1 MSYLSCF
8 RDLTGEH
15 GRLGFYTKETQH
27 RIPES
32 AGCYAWFVPLWLYRE
47 DLDEFLR
54 AVSTLV
60 NYEPDP
66 EQTVDAPFN
75 WERVRFLVR
84 RDIDT
89 SATERKRDTW
99 SRALRDPDA
108 REALQR
114 SLIEAS
120 LLLPP
125 LYIGKAA
132 NLRRRYLQHSQGTG
146 DGNDFHR
153 RFAACAATTNLPLS
167 VSDLLFVCIETPRE
181 LQAALKGA
189 SVETA
194 ELDLLTEQILMQ
206 LCHPPFSLR

>member
-1 MSYLSCF
+1 MTYLSCF
-8 RDLTGEH
+8 RDLAGER

-27 RIPES
+27 RIPET
-32 AGCYAWFVPLWLYRE
+32 AGCYAWFVPLWLYRD

-54 AVSTLV
+54 AVSALV
-60 NYEPDP
+60 NYEPNP
-66 EQTVDAPFN
+66 EKTVDAPFN

-99 SRALRDPDA
+99 SRALRDPRA

-125 LYIGKAA
+125 LYVGKAA
-132 NLRRRYLQHSQGTG
+132 NLRRRYLQHAQGTG

-153 RFAACAATTNLPLS
+153 RFAACARTSNLPLS
-167 VSDLLFVCIETPRE
+167 VSDLLFVCIKTP
-181 LQAALKGA
+181 QAEQNAMQHA
-189 SVETA
+189 SVA
-194 ELDLLTEQILMQ
+194 ADELDLLTEQILMQ
-206 LCHPPFSLR
+206 LCHPPFSLK

>member
-1 MSYLSCF
+1 MRFLSCF
-8 RDLTGEH
+8 RDLTGEG

-27 RIPES
+27 RIPET

-66 EQTVDAPFN
+66 EKSVDAPFN

-84 RDIDT
+84 RDVDARPT
-89 SATERKRDTW
+89 DQKRETW
-99 SRALRDPDA
+99 NRVLRDPEA
-108 REALQR
+108 RDALQR

-125 LYIGKAA
+125 LYVGKAA
-132 NLRRRYLQHSQGTG
+132 NLRRRYLQHAQGTG

-153 RFAACAATTNLPLS
+153 RFAACAETSKLPLS
-167 VSDLLFVCIETPRE
+167 VSDLLFVCIRTPTE
-181 LQAALKGA
+181 PHTAPGNA
-189 SVETA
+189 SVASE

-206 LCHPPFSLR
+206 LCHPPFSLK